1 MYLSTTFNPKPM
13 KFSLGLLFY
22 LSSLSLLSAQRG
34 NLLKQTATLLEQEKY
49 EAVVQQVN
57 AFLKEEA
64 AYSDKEKLQA
74 YFLRGQAYQKITEDP
89 YLLGVYPDAFFKAYT
104 DLRQVTRLD
113 EKGRYQSIAFAKIQQ
128 MRQAM
133 LDNALRKV
141 NEANIPDLTSTQAN
155 EFANTAQQ
163 FLDILI
169 ELEPR
174 NYLLFDLRG
183 QAKLA
188 RRDSLP
194 AAMDFQNAIRLYQD
208 YPPTQPDLLLTYAYY
223 RTALIQRISLEYDE
237 QALSTIRAGRRF
249 LEQEWH
255 KADQQNSIQN
265 QNHEKAARDLTL
277 LELDILYSKES
288 YQPEALQALASAV
301 KKYPNEYALHCA
313 YANLLENSQ
322 PDLAINH
329 YQKAIALDPERK
341 MAYHNLAAL
350 FVNQSIDILKESKPA
365 DLAQREQVA
374 NQISLKAIPYLEK
387 AHQID
392 PTDKPI
398 IRQLMTIFLRTK
410 QTDKYQF
417 YKNRLAALSDS

>member
-1 MYLSTTFNPKPM
+1 M

-22 LSSLSLLSAQRG
+22 LGSLSLLTAQRG
-34 NLLKQTATLLEQEKY
+34 NLLKQTAILLEQEKY
-49 EAVVQQVN
+49 EAVIHQLST
-57 AFLKEEA
+57 FMKDEA

-74 YFLRGQAYQKITEDP
+74 YFLRGQAYYKITEDP
-89 YLLGVYPDAFFKAYT
+89 YLLGLYPDAFFKAYT
-104 DLRQVTRLD
+104 DLKQVTRLD

-133 LDNALRKV
+133 LNNALRKV
-141 NEANIPDLTSTQAN
+141 NEANIPGLTSAQTT

-188 RRDSLP
+188 RQDSLP
-194 AAMDFQNAIRLYQD
+194 AAMDFQNAIRLYKD
-208 YPPTQPDLLLTYAYY
+208 YPPTQPDLLLTYTYY

-249 LEQEWH
+249 LEQEWN
-255 KADQQNSIQN
+255 KADQQDPVQN
-265 QNHEKAARDLTL
+265 RNHEKAARDLTL

-288 YQPEALQALASAV
+288 YETEALRALAAAV
-301 KKYPNEYALHCA
+301 HKYPNEYALHCA
-313 YANLLENSQ
+313 YASLLESSQ
-322 PDLAINH
+322 PEVAINH
-329 YQKAIALDPERK
+329 YQKAIALDPDRK
-341 MAYHNLAAL
+341 MAYYNLSAL
-350 FVNQSIDILKESKPA
+350 YVNQSIATLKEVSPKNIGE
-365 DLAQREQVA
+365 REQKA
-374 NQISLKAIPYLEK
+374 NELSLKAAPYLEK

-392 PTDKPI
+392 PTDKQI

-410 QTDKYQF
+410 QTDRYQF
-417 YKNRLAALSDS
+417 YKNRLAALSNS